1 MNLGVAI
8 RRPRF
13 SGHETFA
20 CRFAWLPKAVRL
32 IARSPDAL
40 ADDEQS
46 ILELGLG
53 KNMVRSL
60 RFWLEAFDVASA
72 RSGSWAL
79 LPFGKAVF
87 GSDGLDP
94 YIERVETQWLL
105 HWQLST
111 SIDNPLFAWRH
122 ILFGRVRADFTR
134 SELLAELRLESERL
148 GFEHSDTT
156 LLQHADVFLHSY
168 VGSLSLV
175 SPEDALDGPLVDLGL
190 VRRHGRRRG
199 GADRSEPV
207 FALGRVSLAEIGPA
221 VVDYAIT
228 SFWATRRCGESL
240 VTFRDLAHAE
250 GSPGATLRLHIE
262 ELRDHLERQNGLW
275 TYRPSGDAGSVTA
288 NAPLNPTA
296 RLREIYA

>member
-1 MNLGVAI
+1 MNAVAI
-8 RRPRF
+8 RPRF

-32 IARSPDAL
+32 IAADPSAL
-40 ADDEQS
+40 LDDERA

-60 RFWLEAFDVASA
+60 RFWLEAFGVASA
-72 RSGSWAL
+72 RGGTWKL
-79 LPFGKAVF
+79 LPFGETMF
-87 GSDGLDP
+87 GEQGLDR

-111 SIDNPLFAWRH
+111 AVESPLFAWRH
-122 ILFGRVRADFTR
+122 ILYRRMRPDFTR
-134 SELLAELRLESERL
+134 SELLTEMRLESQRL
-148 GFEHSDTT
+148 GFDHSNVT

-168 VGSLSLV
+168 LGSLSST

-190 VRRHGRRRG
+190 VRRLGRRRG
-199 GADRSEPV
+199 GVDRIEPV
-207 FALGRVSLAEIGPA
+207 FALSRIPISEVGTSM
-221 VVDYAIT
+221 VDYAIA
-228 SFWATRRCGESL
+228 SFWKERRASESV

-250 GSPGATLRLHIE
+250 GSPGATLRLE
-262 ELRDHLERQNGLW
+262 AEDLRDHLDRADAFW

-288 NAPLNPTA
+288 VAPPDPDA